1 MIGEKTM
8 VDVVIY
14 IAKCNGLHGMIA
26 FILLCG
32 LRGFE
37 ATLIYKAV
45 MGIYADLRDR
55 GVI

>member
-1 MIGEKTM
+1 M

-14 IAKCNGLHGMIA
+14 LAKCNGLHGMIA
-26 FILLCG
+26 FMFLCG

-37 ATLIYKAV
+37 TTLIYKAI
-45 MGIYADLRDR
+45 MGIYTDLRDR